1 MSDKT
6 IMNAARAVLALVAI
20 AALLL
25 ILKAF
30 EIEPTRMF
38 WETLVSVALAM
49 AIVAAVAAALLPS
62 YLARIR
68 RPRVK
73 MTALYGFRLA
83 RAENGFPRGT
93 LRLGI
98 RNEGATTLNRYRWH
112 LFMPKGLKPEL
123 TMRDGDRTVT
133 VGTRTVGEYEYAT
146 GRIENCPLLP
156 KTVSELPISIRLESN
171 RADVAEWTLRYA
183 VSTEFGQFPTETE
196 QYESLDAGAIPDCAP
211 LVLKVG

>member
-6 IMNAARAVLALVAI
+6 IMNAAGAVLVLVAI

-49 AIVAAVAAALLPS
+49 ATVATVAATLLPR

-68 RPRVK
+68 RPSLK
-73 MTALYGFRLA
+73 MAALYGFRLA
-83 RAENGFPRGT
+83 RIGDGYPKGT

-98 RNEGATTLNRYRWH
+98 RNEGTTTLNRYRWH
-112 LFMPKGLKPEL
+112 LFIPKGLKPEL
-123 TMRDGDRTVT
+123 TLREGDRTVT
-133 VGTRTVGEYEYAT
+133 VGTRAIDGYEYAT
-146 GRIENCPLLP
+146 GYVENDPLLP
-156 KTVSELPISIRLESN
+156 KTVRELPVTVRLEST
-171 RADVAEWTLRYA
+171 RADVASWTLRYA
-183 VSTEFGQFPTETE
+183 ISTEFGQYPTSVEQHET
-196 QYESLDAGAIPDCAP
+196 LDAGVIPDCAP
-211 LVLKVG
+211 LTLKVG